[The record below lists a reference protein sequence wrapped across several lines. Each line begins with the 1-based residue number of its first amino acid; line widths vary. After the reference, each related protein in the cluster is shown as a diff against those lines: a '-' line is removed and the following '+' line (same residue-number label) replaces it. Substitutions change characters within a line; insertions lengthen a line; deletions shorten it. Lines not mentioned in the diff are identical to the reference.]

1 MIIMI
6 YIKDATIDCL
16 RRKSEMARGIAERMA
31 ELISDRKMTQKDL
44 ASLSGVTESA
54 ISHYLEGDRIPRGAT
69 LIKIANALDTT
80 TDYLLG
86 QNEEVN
92 EQDFEAVRVILAR
105 NASAMTKDQK
115 MKLINLLM

>member
-1 MIIMI
+1 
-6 YIKDATIDCL
+6 
-16 RRKSEMARGIAERMA
+16 MARGIAERMA

-54 ISHYLEGDRIPRGAT
+54 ISHYLKGDRIPRGTT

>member
-1 MIIMI
+1 
-6 YIKDATIDCL
+6 
-16 RRKSEMARGIAERMA
+16 MARGIAERMA

-44 ASLSGVTESA
+44 ASLSGVT
-54 ISHYLEGDRIPRGAT
+54 ISHYLKGDRIPRGAT